1 MKIIITAIVYL
12 ISTLAYAQIITSTPP
27 FPSQSE
33 EVTVYYDASEGNA
46 ELANTTAIYMHTG
59 VITSNSASPTDWQ
72 NVVGNWGTADA
83 QVLMSNEGGGIHS
96 YIFTPSLEDWYST
109 DMGES
114 IERLAFV
121 FRNAAGNMVGRAE
134 DGGDIFYDLSDGSF
148 EVIFQEPSA
157 LSVLAEINESI
168 SVSASSSLI
177 SDLVITMNGE
187 EVASESLTQS
197 ISTSVSASE
206 AGEYEVVV
214 SATLDGTTVTDTF
227 LVVVTPEPT
236 LAEAPAGV
244 INGINYRPDGTV
256 ILQLHAPYKDNV
268 FVLGDFNDWS
278 PSLDY
283 MMNLTPDQTKW
294 WITLE
299 GLDADTEYRFQYSV
313 DNDLMRIADP
323 YTEKVVNQWDDPW
336 IPASTDDNITPYP
349 LFLTTDPVSVL
360 QINQPEFNWTDSDYE
375 LPAKERLNIY
385 ELLVR
390 DFVEARNFQTIID
403 TLDYLEN
410 LGVNAVE
417 FMPINE
423 FEGNLSW
430 GYNPSFFFAVDKFYG
445 GEENYKALI
454 NACHERGIAV
464 IMDIALNHSF
474 GQNPQVRLYFDAE
487 AGEFGQPTAQSPWF
501 NEVPKHDFNVGYDYN
516 HESPQTREY
525 CERILQYWVEE
536 YHVDGYRMDLS
547 KGFTQNNTIGNVGAW
562 GQYDQN
568 RIDILN
574 NYKAKVQE
582 VNPDAYFILEH
593 FANNDEETSLANSG
607 SLLWGN
613 LHNEYTEGAMGYS
626 SNLSWGSYQE
636 RNWANPH
643 LVTYAESHDEERLMY
658 KALLFGNSAGDYD
671 ITEMETALDR
681 MELANVFLY
690 SIPGPKMAWQFGELG
705 YDYSI
710 NYCTDGTISEDCRT
724 GDKPIRWD
732 YLEEQGRADI
742 YDVTSL
748 LLYMRNNYDF
758 MHTADFNIDLG
769 GTGKRIHLNGA
780 INATIIGNF
789 DVNEIAMVPGFQ
801 NTGTWYEVFTGDE
814 IQEDN
819 LGNSFVLQPG
829 EFRFYVDTE
838 LSLPSAIT
846 ELAKD
851 EKLTIG
857 LYPNPTSSNLFIA
870 TPSAMKNQVKE
881 VTVLN
886 MLGEAIYTASL
897 ASGNSTY
904 EIDLTGKIT
913 ASGAYIVKVTSENTV
928 MSSTFLFEN

>member
-1 MKIIITAIVYL
+1 MKSCITVVL
-12 ISTLAYAQIITSTPP
+12 ILLSSFAYSQIITSSPP

-33 EVTVYYDASEGNA
+33 EVTIFYNSAQGNA
-46 ELANTTAIYMHTG
+46 ALENTTTVYMHTG
-59 VITSNSASPTDWQ
+59 VITSNSDTPTSWQ
-72 NVVGNWGTADA
+72 NVIGDWGTADED
-83 QVLMSNEGGGIHS
+83 VIMTNEGGGIHS
-96 YIFTPSLEDWYST
+96 YTFTPSLESWYGT
-109 DMGES
+109 EIGES
-114 IERLAFV
+114 ISRMAFV
-121 FRNAAGNMVGRAE
+121 FRNESGSIVGREE
-134 DGGDIFYDLSDGSF
+134 DGGDIFYDLSDGTF
-148 EVIFQEPSA
+148 EVIFQEPSTP
-157 LSVLAEINESI
+157 SVLAEIDEI
-168 SVSASSSLI
+168 IPVSASSSLI
-177 SDLVITMNGE
+177 ADLVITINGE
-187 EVASESLTQS
+187 EVASETLAQS
-197 ISTSVSASE
+197 ISSSVSANE
-206 AGEYEVVV
+206 AGEYEIMV
-214 SATLDGTTVTDTF
+214 SATEDGTTVTDSF
-227 LVVVTPEPT
+227 LVVIVPEPT
-236 LAEAPAGV
+236 VAEAPADV
-244 INGINYRPDGTV
+244 VNGINYMNNGNV
-256 ILQLHAPYKDNV
+256 ILQLNAPYKENV
-268 FVLGDFNDWS
+268 FVLGDFNEWS

-283 MMNLTPDQTKW
+283 MMNLTPDQTTW
-294 WITLE
+294 WLELE
-299 GLDADTEYRFQYSV
+299 GLEPDTEYRFQYSV
-313 DNDLMRIADP
+313 DSDELRIADP

-336 IPASTDDNITPYP
+336 IPSSTNANITPYP
-349 LFLTTDPVSVL
+349 IFLTSEPVSVL
-360 QINQPEFNWTDSDYE
+360 QINQPEFNWTDDDYI

-390 DFVEARNFQTIID
+390 DFVEARNFQTIKD

-410 LGVNAVE
+410 LGVNAVQ

-525 CERILQYWVEE
+525 CERILKYWIEE

-562 GQYDQN
+562 GQYDQS

-574 NYKAKVQE
+574 NYKAKVLE
-582 VNPDAYFILEH
+582 ANSNAYFILEH
-593 FANNDEETSLANSG
+593 FANNDEETALANSG
-607 SLLWGN
+607 NMLWGN
-613 LHNEYTEGAMGYS
+613 LNNEYNEATMGYS
-626 SNLSWGSYQE
+626 SNLSWGSYQQ
-636 RNWANPH
+636 RNWIYPN
-643 LVTYAESHDEERLMY
+643 LVTYMESHDEERLMY
-658 KALLFGNSAGDYD
+658 KTLLFGNSSGGYD

-681 MELANVFLY
+681 MELASVFLY

-710 NYCTDGTISEDCRT
+710 NYCTDGTINEDCRT

-732 YLEEQGRADI
+732 YLNEEGRTDI

-748 LLYMRNNYDF
+748 LLYMRNNFEF
-758 MHTADFNIDLG
+758 MHTSDFNIDVA

-789 DVNEIAMVPGFQ
+789 DVNELSIVPGFQ
-801 NTGTWYEVFTGDE
+801 STGNWYEVFSGDE

-819 LGNSFVLQPG
+819 LSNAFLMQPG

-838 LSLPSAIT
+838 IDIPNSIT
-846 ELAKD
+846 EVASYQGLN
-851 EKLTIG
+851 IG
-857 LYPNPTSSNLFIA
+857 LYPNPTSKSLIID
-870 TPSAMKNQVKE
+870 TPVSVVNQSKE
-881 VTVLN
+881 LVVLN
-886 MLGEAIYTASL
+886 MLGEVIYSTSLTAGKSI
-897 ASGNSTY
+897 Y
-904 EIDLTGKIT
+904 ELDLTGKVNNP
-913 ASGAYIVKVTSENTV
+913 GAYIVKVTSKNTV
-928 MSSTFLFEN
+928 MSSTFIFEN